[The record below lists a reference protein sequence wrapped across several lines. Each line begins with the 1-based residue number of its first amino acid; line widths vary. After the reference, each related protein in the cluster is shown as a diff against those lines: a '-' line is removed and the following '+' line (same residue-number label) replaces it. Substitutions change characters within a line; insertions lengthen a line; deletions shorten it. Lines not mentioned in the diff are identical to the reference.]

1 MKIPSFFS
9 KLLTNKYLLYAV
21 VFITLLNMFGY
32 LIARDFQSIVLY
44 ILFYFIIRYFSRNMT
59 IVLFVSLVLVNFL
72 AMKHIRLFEGNATMA
87 MTNAK
92 KDDKTTTKPEPQP
105 HEEHK
110 TVNGKKDAKDSI
122 GQTAALA
129 NAPPSMSPEE
139 LMKHQEQLKQIVDGM
154 HPIIEKM
161 EPMMKMADKLS
172 GFLGKS
178 NPQQQTQTQ
187 FSH

>member
-1 MKIPSFFS
+1 MKFPSFS

-21 VFITLLNMFGY
+21 VFITLLNMLGY
-32 LIARDFQSIVLY
+32 LMSRDFQSIALY
-44 ILFYFIIRYFSRNMT
+44 ILFYFIVRYFSKNMT
-59 IVLFVSLVLVNFL
+59 VVLFVSLLLVNFI
-72 AMKHIRLFEGNATMA
+72 AMSHIRIFEGNATMG
-87 MTNAK
+87 MTNSK
-92 KDDKTTTKPEPQP
+92 KEDDKTKKQTKSEPQP
-105 HEEHK
+105 HEESK
-110 TVNGKKDAKDSI
+110 TVNGKKDAKDTLSH
-122 GQTAALA
+122 TASPA

-178 NPQQQTQTQ
+178 NQTPQ
-187 FSH
+187 